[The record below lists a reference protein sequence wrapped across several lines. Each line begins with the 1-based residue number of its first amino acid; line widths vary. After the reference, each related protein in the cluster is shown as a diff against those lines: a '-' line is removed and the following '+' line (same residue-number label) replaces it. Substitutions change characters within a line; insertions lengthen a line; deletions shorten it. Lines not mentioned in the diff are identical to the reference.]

1 VAGVGHYLKP
11 NACVGIGEKRSNK
24 KVLKI
29 LSHIDASAL
38 DMSTSIQFRAS
49 SLGELLEDAAKADE
63 AIIYSDNDELARLLW
78 ERIGNADVA
87 EAPPQ
92 MGEELFY
99 LVGLRRQGENQA
111 KVKDLVVYRYVVSK
125 GIWL

>member
-1 VAGVGHYLKP
+1 VKSVAT
-11 NACVGIGEKRSNK
+11 N

-29 LSHIDASAL
+29 LSHIDASAFDRL
-38 DMSTSIQFRAS
+38 DFAIQFRAS

-78 ERIGNADVA
+78 ERIGNTDVS

-92 MGEELFY
+92 IGEELFY
-99 LVGLRRQGENQA
+99 LVGLSRQGEYPA
-111 KVKDLVVYRYVVSK
+111 KVDDVVVYRCVTAR
-125 GIWL
+125 GAWL

>member
-1 VAGVGHYLKP
+1 MSGM
-11 NACVGIGEKRSNK
+11 GEKSRK

-29 LSHIDASAL
+29 LSYIDASAFDML
-38 DMSTSIQFRAS
+38 DLAIQVRAS

-63 AIIYSDNDELARLLW
+63 AIIYSDNNELVRLLW

-92 MGEELFY
+92 IGEELFY
-99 LVGLRRQGENQA
+99 LVGLRGQGEGPA
-111 KVKDLVVYRYVVSK
+111 KVDDVVMYRCVSAR
-125 GIWL
+125 GAWL

>member
-1 VAGVGHYLKP
+1 M
-11 NACVGIGEKRSNK
+11 GEKQSRK

-29 LSHIDASAL
+29 LSYIDASAF
-38 DMSTSIQFRAS
+38 DMPDFAIQVKAS

-63 AIIYSDNDELARLLW
+63 AIIYSDNDELARILW

-87 EAPPQ
+87 ETPPQ
-92 MGEELFY
+92 IGEELFY
-99 LVGLRRQGENQA
+99 LVGLRGQGEGPA
-111 KVKDLVVYRYVVSK
+111 KVEDVVVYRCVASK

>member
-1 VAGVGHYLKP
+1 M
-11 NACVGIGEKRSNK
+11 GEKQSRK

-29 LSHIDASAL
+29 LSRIDASAF
-38 DMSTSIQFRAS
+38 DMQDFAIQVRAS

-87 EAPPQ
+87 EKPPKI
-92 MGEELFY
+92 GDEFFY
-99 LVGLRRQGENQA
+99 LVGLRGQGESPA
-111 KVKDLVVYRYVVSK
+111 KVENVVVYRCVTARGV
-125 GIWL
+125 WL